1 MKWAELRAELACT
14 GRGDEMCIDP
24 WRPQHK
30 RAQQEHDALA
40 ICADC
45 MHLDRCRAWVL
56 RQPDDPSPVMVV
68 GGMTPG
74 QRRKELQNRP
84 VPRQWSEAS
93 CGTLSAY
100 QRHRRRGENCEIC
113 REAWSRYCEN
123 YYQRRK
129 AQRDDRGA
137 A

>member
-1 MKWAELRAELACT
+1 MNWAEMRAQLACT
-14 GRGDEMCIDP
+14 DRGDEMCIDP

-30 RAQQEHDALA
+30 RVRQEREALA

-45 MHLDRCRAWVL
+45 QHLDRCRAWVL
-56 RQPDDPSPVMVV
+56 RQPDDPAPVMVV

-74 QRRKELQNRP
+74 QRRRERQDRP
-84 VPRQWSEAS
+84 TPRHRPEAS

-100 QRHRRRGENCEIC
+100 QRHRRRGENCEPC
-113 REAWSRYCEN
+113 SEAWSRYCEN